1 MSLSDLCGAPEAAS
15 EITKLTTSLAT
26 YVVNPLLL
34 LLFALGFLVFI
45 WGIVEFLF
53 DINIRGQ
60 GGEGNS
66 KNNGKQHMLWGI
78 LGMFVMSAAWAI
90 MKLISCTVD
99 QLLK

>member
-1 MSLSDLCGAPEAAS
+1 MSLSNLCGAPKAAP
-15 EITKLTTSLAT
+15 EITTLTNSLAT
-26 YVVNPLLL
+26 YIINPLLF
-34 LLFALGFLVFI
+34 LLFAVGFLVFI

-53 DINIRGQ
+53 DVNIRGQ
-60 GGEGNS
+60 GGEGAS

-90 MKLISCTVD
+90 MGLISCTVD